1 MVQSDVVLE
10 KKRYKYEENKKYK
23 REYKGMDKKRVWTAL
38 TELAQR
44 VVKWYSDTILG
55 EEFSIQQRIMNLIL
69 TTALGGGSVALI
81 VTTVLGAYESA
92 AIIGV
97 VLLVVYA
104 SLYMSVKKKNM
115 KVAGLIIC
123 FGANIVVF
131 PVMFFASGGINSGM
145 PVWYVLGLIFTWL
158 ILEGWTSVVL
168 FLLSFAVMAGTILVS
183 SRYPELLV
191 EMPAEYAV
199 PDVIQAIFIVSGIF
213 GIILKYQMYV
223 YERQKKRLIEHEKDL
238 VAANRAKSTFLA
250 NMSHEI
256 RTPINGIIG
265 MDTMLLHECEGNE
278 ALREYGRNIMSASQS
293 LLSIVNDILDI
304 SKIETGKLEIIP
316 VEYELFSIL
325 NDSYNMIAPRAD
337 EKHLDLSFLVNPQ
350 LPAGLYGDEV
360 RVRQIIGNLLSNAV
374 KYTEEGSVEL
384 AVDFEEK
391 TDDHM
396 MLILTVKDTGIGIRR
411 EDVVRIFDNFTR
423 LDEEKNRHVE
433 GSGLGLNLTKKL
445 VELMH
450 GNIVVNSVYGQ
461 GSVFRVKIQQDIT
474 NPQPIGAF
482 GKRYHEQEE
491 DDNQEVVRVYAPE
504 ANVLLVEDV
513 EMNLMVAKGLLK
525 YSAVRIDTAENGREA
540 LERIREKKYDLIFM
554 DHMMPVMDG
563 VEAFRKMME
572 NKDHPN
578 TETPVVIMTANAIV
592 GAKEEYIQ
600 TGFADYI
607 SKPIREKELYE
618 VLAKYLP
625 QEKQQAAPDKN
636 SGGGQQAAP
645 DENLGDGQQA
655 AVDKNSDGDGTA
667 GAQEVSE
674 GGFEEVPE
682 LDLQTGLS
690 YCMNDMDFYH
700 EMVEEYLANDKRD
713 TMEETFASE
722 DWENYQIAVHTL
734 KSTSLMIGA
743 VALSKQAA
751 EMEKAAKTRN
761 TDYIREHHAN
771 LILKYAEL
779 CDRLRQSQQ

>member
-1 MVQSDVVLE
+1 MIL
-10 KKRYKYEENKKYK
+10 RYHDFFGEEILYTDLRKNVIISTNILTKLRRIRNIKG
-23 REYKGMDKKRVWTAL
+23 EYKGMNKKRVWTVL
-38 TELAQR
+38 TELARR
-44 VVKWYSDTILG
+44 VAKWYSDTILS
-55 EEFSIQQRIMNLIL
+55 EEFSIQQKIMNLIL
-69 TTALGGGSVALI
+69 TTALGGGSVALF

-97 VLLVVYA
+97 VLLVVCA
-104 SLYMSVKKKNM
+104 SLYMSLKKKNM
-115 KVAGLIIC
+115 KAAGLIIC

-158 ILEGWTSVVL
+158 ILEGWTSLIL
-168 FLLSFAVMAGTILVS
+168 FFISFAVMAGTILVAS
-183 SRYPELLV
+183 YQPELLV

-223 YERQKKRLIEHEKDL
+223 YEKQRKQLIEHEKDL

-265 MDTMLLHECEGNE
+265 MDTMLLHECEGNK
-278 ALREYGRNIMSASQS
+278 ALREYGQNIMSASQS

-325 NDSYNMIAPRAD
+325 NDCYNMTAPRA
-337 EKHLDLSFLVNPQ
+337 EQKHLKLSFLVNPE
-350 LPAGLYGDEV
+350 LPARLYGDEV

-384 AVDFEEK
+384 SVDFEEK
-391 TDDHM
+391 TTDHM
-396 MLILTVKDTGIGIRR
+396 ILVLTVKDTGIGIRR
-411 EDVVRIFDNFTR
+411 EDVVRIFDHFTR

-445 VELMH
+445 VDLMH
-450 GNIVVNSVYGQ
+450 GNIIVNSVYGQ
-461 GSVFRVKIQQDIT
+461 GSVFRVKIRQEIT
-474 NPQPIGAF
+474 NPQPIGVF
-482 GKRYHEQEE
+482 GKRYYEQEE
-491 DDNQEVVRVYAPE
+491 DDDQEVTRVYAPD
-504 ANVLLVEDV
+504 AQILLVEDV
-513 EMNLMVAKGLLK
+513 PMNLLVAKGLLK

-540 LERIREKKYDLIFM
+540 LERIRDKKYDLIFM

-563 VEAFRKMME
+563 VEAFRDMRE
-572 NKDHPN
+572 NTDHLN

-600 TGFADYI
+600 AGFADYI

-625 QEKQQAAPDKN
+625 QEKQQA
-636 SGGGQQAAP
+636 
-645 DENLGDGQQA
+645 
-655 AVDKNSDGDGTA
+655 
-667 GAQEVSE
+667 SE
-674 GGFEEVPE
+674 GGFDGIPE

-690 YCMNDMDFYH
+690 YCMNDMDFYR
-700 EMVEEYLANDKRD
+700 EMVEEYLANDKRSI
-713 TMEETFASE
+713 MEETFAAE
-722 DWENYQIAVHTL
+722 DWGNYQIAVHTL
-734 KSTSLMIGA
+734 KSTSLTIGA

-751 EMEKAAKTRN
+751 EMEKAAKSRD
-761 TDYIREHHAN
+761 TDYIREHHAE
-771 LILKYAEL
+771 LILKYTKL
-779 CDRLRQSQQ
+779 CDRLS